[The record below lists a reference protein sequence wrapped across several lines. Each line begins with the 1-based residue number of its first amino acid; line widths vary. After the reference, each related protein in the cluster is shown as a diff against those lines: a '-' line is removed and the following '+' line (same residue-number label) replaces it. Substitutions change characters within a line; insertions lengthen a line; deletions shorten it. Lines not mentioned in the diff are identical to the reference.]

1 VVDGLTVYPQH
12 FASPGPLAIV
22 IGAIGLLAVLAWIIS
37 RFGPTL
43 LRVAGFCS
51 LWVAWAGGS
60 QGAYAYCA
68 IFLLLG
74 AFAWSA
80 GTYWYARR
88 RGRWPS
94 ALSGQ
99 IMSRLLGGRSPLARA
114 VASRVPIDSPRHR

>member
-1 VVDGLTVYPQH
+1 VHAQH

-22 IGAIGLLAVLAWIIS
+22 IGAIGLLAVLAWIVW

-51 LWVAWAGGS
+51 LWVAWADGS
-60 QGAYAYCA
+60 QGGYAYCA
-68 IFLLLG
+68 AFLLLG
-74 AFAWSA
+74 AFAWGA
-80 GTYWYARR
+80 GTHWYARR

-99 IMSRLLGGRSPLARA
+99 IMNRVLGGRSPLARNGA
-114 VASRVPIDSPRHR
+114 PPARIASPRHR

>member
-1 VVDGLTVYPQH
+1 VSPHH
-12 FASPGPLAIV
+12 FASPAPLAIV
-22 IGAIGLLAVLAWIIS
+22 IGAIGLLAVLAWIVW

-60 QGAYAYCA
+60 QGGYAYCA

-74 AFAWSA
+74 AFAWGA
-80 GTYWYARR
+80 GTHRYARR

-94 ALSGQ
+94 ALRDNHEPRP
-99 IMSRLLGGRSPLARA
+99 SRANRRSSTEHPGLRPRRRR
-114 VASRVPIDSPRHR
+114 SVPYRSFI